1 MAFRKKFRVS
11 IPMVLVFLLLA
22 SVLAFTLREGF
33 TESVD
38 PAKPAKKA
46 TATPV
51 PASPAT
57 AAASPVAAHM

>member
-1 MAFRKKFRVS
+1 
-11 IPMVLVFLLLA
+11 MVLVFLLLA

-46 TATPV
+46 TATPPV